1 MADKDWVKS
10 FPRGFQGFAIQISE
24 GNWEIAE
31 VELELSAKTRVI
43 KDCPDLIEIFRQL
56 STDLQNMPKLDFT
69 VEQIDSRFDEKI
81 RESSIA
87 TKPSVIRLAKNAW
100 LTSIK
105 DPDSNNLF
113 QDCVSQ
119 LVESY
124 LNKEITDKF
133 HNVSPKDPI
142 YKGKVQSVKKMIL
155 SEQTMKIHNRI
166 TSKITIDLIKDNSSS
181 KNYINQVNVKAQFN
195 FYKGKPGLTNAQ
207 AN

>member
-1 MADKDWVKS
+1 MADKDWIKS
-10 FPRGFQGFAIQISE
+10 FPPGFRSFAIQISE

-31 VELELSAKTRVI
+31 VELELRAKIRVI
-43 KDCPDLIEIFRQL
+43 KDCQDIIEIFRQL
-56 STDLQNMPKLDFT
+56 STDIQNIPKLDFT
-69 VEQIDSRFDEKI
+69 VEQIDRRFDEKI

-87 TKPSVIRLAKNAW
+87 TKPSVVKLAKNAW

-124 LNKEITDKF
+124 LKKEITDKF

-142 YKGKVQSVKKMIL
+142 YKGKVQSVKKMLL
-155 SEQTMKIHNRI
+155 SAKTENIHKNV

-181 KNYINQVNVKAQFN
+181 KNNINQVNDEAQFN